1 MTPAKLKLN
10 RVFGF
15 SLLLA
20 LGFLGGYF
28 WPRPVGVSQRLV
40 VEQVIDGD
48 TLEVKIA
55 GKPERVRLIG
65 VDTPEIAH
73 SSEEKSECFGPEAA
87 QYLQGILEQELIYL
101 VRDPSISERDKYQRL
116 LRYVFLE
123 DGTLV
128 NAKLIEEGYG
138 FLYIYQPFQFM
149 KQFDYFE
156 KEARRQKKGLWS
168 EECFYYFE

>member
-1 MTPAKLKLN
+1 
-10 RVFGF
+10 
-15 SLLLA
+15 LLV

-28 WPRPVGVSQRLV
+28 WPRPVSVSQGLI

-55 GKPERVRLIG
+55 GKSERVRLIG

-73 SSEEKSECFGPEAA
+73 SPEEENECFGPEAT
-87 QYLQGILEQELIYL
+87 QYLQEILGQEPIYL
-101 VRDPSISERDKYQRL
+101 IRDPSTSERDKYQRL

-168 EECFYYFE
+168 EECSFYFE